1 MLREILTEMAAIV
14 AAKEAAGEPLIV
26 GRGMNSPVQGQ
37 FSLTCADGRLI
48 AGAAELITHAREALA
63 ELAPEAD

>member
-14 AAKEAAGEPLIV
+14 AAKEAAGQPLIV

-37 FSLTCADGRLI
+37 FSLTCDDGRLI
-48 AGAAELITHAREALA
+48 AGAAELITHVQACLD
-63 ELAPEAD
+63 ELGVEAD